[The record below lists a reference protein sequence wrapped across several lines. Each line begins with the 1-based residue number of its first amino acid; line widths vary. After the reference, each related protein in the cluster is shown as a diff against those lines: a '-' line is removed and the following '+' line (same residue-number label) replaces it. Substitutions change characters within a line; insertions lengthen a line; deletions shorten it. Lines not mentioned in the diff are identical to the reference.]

1 MKATGTF
8 PGETGTVRVQCMSQ
22 SYIKY
27 KGGHGVP
34 LCSLLMSVAFSMYAM
49 YADILA
55 GSEGVVVFVG
65 KRPDRIVN
73 PMVVY
78 LFMGNPVKWVFLDD
92 SDSCKND
99 GCPKMP
105 EGVFGGTG
113 RTMLEWVLTDGFLEV
128 IRNEQV
134 RQDIRTRTRRWP

>member
-1 MKATGTF
+1 
-8 PGETGTVRVQCMSQ
+8 MSQ

-73 PMVVY
+73 PMVVC
-78 LFMGNPVKWVFLDD
+78 LFMGSPVKWVFLDD

-113 RTMLEWVLTDGFLEV
+113 RTLAD
-128 IRNEQV
+128 RASSS
-134 RQDIRTRTRRWP
+134 RWSATSRSAGTSGRGSARGCSSSGYQ